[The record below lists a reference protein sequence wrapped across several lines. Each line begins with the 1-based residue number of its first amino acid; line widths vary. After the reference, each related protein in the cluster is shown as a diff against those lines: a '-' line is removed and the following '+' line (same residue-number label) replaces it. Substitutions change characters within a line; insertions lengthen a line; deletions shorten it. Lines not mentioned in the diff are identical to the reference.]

1 MYCSW
6 SESVCVC
13 VRAHVS
19 EVGGSKCPRGRDVA
33 LQAKW
38 ELTLKRSIN
47 GSNQYTTKR
56 KPIVLHRAPRQG
68 EEKNRAVT
76 SNAYMYEKPDGN
88 DGVLQI
94 VVFTRQ

>member
-1 MYCSW
+1 MDLFGGVW
-6 SESVCVC
+6 VCVC
-13 VRAHVS
+13 V
-19 EVGGSKCPRGRDVA
+19 GGEFKCPQGRDVA

-56 KPIVLHRAPRQG
+56 KLIVLLRTPRQG

-88 DGVLQI
+88 DRDLQI
-94 VVFTRQ
+94 VLFACQ